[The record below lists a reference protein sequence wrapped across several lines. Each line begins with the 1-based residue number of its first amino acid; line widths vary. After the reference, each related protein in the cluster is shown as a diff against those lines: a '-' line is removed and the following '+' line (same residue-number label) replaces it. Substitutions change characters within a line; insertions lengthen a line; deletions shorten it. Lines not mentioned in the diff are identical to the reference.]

1 MKEFLKLYDPHEK
14 EFVDIKLIWICNPV
28 DFTVTT
34 RDLISSVVDNIEK
47 ENNFGIFE
55 QNPRY
60 N

>member
-55 QNPRY
+55 
-60 N
+60 

>member
-14 EFVDIKLIWICNPV
+14 GFVDIKLIWICNPV

-55 QNPRY
+55 
-60 N
+60 